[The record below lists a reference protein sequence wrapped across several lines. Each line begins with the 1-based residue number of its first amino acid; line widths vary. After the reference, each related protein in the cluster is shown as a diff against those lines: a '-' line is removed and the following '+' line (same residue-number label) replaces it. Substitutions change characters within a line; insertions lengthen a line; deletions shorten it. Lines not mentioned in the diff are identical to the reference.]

1 MDTLFMIVGLLI
13 GVLQIVMIVK
23 FFQIAAD
30 VRAIKNSENKKGD
43 QELTSISL
51 DFEKRFYALYIS
63 GNLQGAKDLLFN
75 EISKTKEYAC
85 LLRGGNDTY
94 FNQNAEEIRK
104 RFSKYLVQINGS
116 DELDLRPLKKL

>member
-30 VRAIKNSENKKGD
+30 VRAIKNKESEKGI
-43 QELTSISL
+43 QELTSISS
-51 DFEKRFYALYIS
+51 DFEKRFYAAYVS
-63 GNLQGAKDLLFN
+63 GDDKAAKTLLFD
-75 EISKTKEYAC
+75 EISKSKEFAC
-85 LLRGGNDTY
+85 LLRGGNETY

-104 RFSKYLVQINGS
+104 RFSKYLLQLNGS
-116 DELDLRPLKKL
+116 DELDFGPLK

>member
-1 MDTLFMIVGLLI
+1 MIVGLLI

-30 VRAIKNSENKKGD
+30 VRAIKNNENEKGV
-43 QELTSISL
+43 QELTTISP
-51 DFEKRFYALYIS
+51 DFEKRFYAAYVS
-63 GNLQGAKDLLFN
+63 GDDKAAKEILFN
-75 EISKTKEYAC
+75 EISRSKEFAC

-104 RFSKYLVQINGS
+104 RYSKYLLQLNGS
-116 DELDLRPLKKL
+116 DEINFEPLKK

>member
-30 VRAIKNSENKKGD
+30 VRAIKNNENEKGV
-43 QELTSISL
+43 QELTSISP
-51 DFEKRFYALYIS
+51 DFEKRFYAAYVS
-63 GNLQGAKDLLFN
+63 GDDKAAKDLLFD
-75 EISKTKEYAC
+75 EISRSKEFAC

-94 FNQNAEEIRK
+94 FNQNVEEIRK
-104 RFSKYLVQINGS
+104 RYSKYLIQINGS
-116 DELDLRPLKKL
+116 DEINFEPLKK

>member
-30 VRAIKNSENKKGD
+30 VRAIKNDNEKTSSPEI
-43 QELTSISL
+43 TSISP
-51 DFEKRFYALYIS
+51 DFEKKFYALLIS
-63 GNLQGAKDLLFN
+63 GNDKAAKDLLFN
-75 EISKTKEYAC
+75 EISQTKEFAY
-85 LLRGGNDTY
+85 LLRGGNETY

-104 RFSKYLVQINGS
+104 RYSKYLILINGS
-116 DELDLRPLKKL
+116 DELNFEPLKK

>member
-1 MDTLFMIVGLLI
+1 MDTLFMIVGLFI

-30 VRAIKNSENKKGD
+30 VRAIKNKENEKGIE
-43 QELTSISL
+43 ELTSISP
-51 DFEKRFYALYIS
+51 DFEKRFYAFYVS
-63 GNLQGAKDLLFN
+63 GDHKAAKALLFD
-75 EISKTKEYAC
+75 EISRSKEFAC

-94 FNQNAEEIRK
+94 FNQNVDGIRK

-116 DELDLRPLKKL
+116 DELDFGPLKK